1 MKLPADL
8 TDDELT
14 VLASRAAALPDA
26 PRGAVAAAI
35 ALWQQRPVSPLRRI
49 LALLTF
55 DSAATPQLALGV
67 RSAGGPSAVRHL
79 LFSAEGRD
87 VDLRIH
93 GEGASFVLQGQILG
107 PDDGGTIVL
116 AGAGADRSAALDDLG
131 AFRFDALPAG
141 DYALALRTAQEQID
155 LPPIAV
161 GRAVP

>member
-1 MKLPADL
+1 MKLPAEL

-26 PRGAVAAAI
+26 PRAAVAAAI

-55 DSAATPQLALGV
+55 DSAATPHLALGV
-67 RSAGGPSAVRHL
+67 RSAGPSAVRHL

-93 GEGASFVLQGQILG
+93 GEGSAFVLQGQILG
-107 PDDGGTIVL
+107 PDDSGTIVL

-161 GRAVP
+161 GRQVP